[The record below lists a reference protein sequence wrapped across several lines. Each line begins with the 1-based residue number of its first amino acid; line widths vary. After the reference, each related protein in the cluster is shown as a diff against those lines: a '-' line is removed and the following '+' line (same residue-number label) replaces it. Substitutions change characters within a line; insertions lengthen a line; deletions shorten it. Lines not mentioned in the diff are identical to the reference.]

1 MGGYLLIHIYLF
13 LITTVLQL
21 EYLMQSFPPAFNKKS
36 KCPWLP
42 FTSKTDESHFF
53 NEAVGNE
60 SQLPSLSPL

>member
-36 KCPWLP
+36 KCVW
-42 FTSKTDESHFF
+42 HFF
-53 NEAVGNE
+53 NEAVGSE